1 MDFSTILSINQTI
14 HNAGAA
20 LFGAGPFY
28 FLLLLS
34 KGRVTGGGF
43 PLNSVRAIEN
53 IFGASLSIW
62 IVFIVLQGLSGA
74 AFGLLSMVYEGSIPE
89 VSAIAM
95 TALIIK
101 VLAAA
106 GAFFISVYLKI
117 KVAPVLRAFVTEI
130 NPNAGSG
137 DGKISGY
144 LALSKDRANLVWVLV
159 FLGAIALT
167 GAAFLRWNL

>member
-1 MDFSTILSINQTI
+1 MDFNTILSINQTI

-20 LFGAGPFY
+20 LFSAGPFY

-34 KGRVTGGGF
+34 KGRVIGGDF
-43 PLNSVRAIEN
+43 SPKRALVIEDL
-53 IFGASLSIW
+53 FGASLSIW

-74 AFGLLSMVYEGSIPE
+74 AFGLLSIVYEGSIPE

-117 KVAPVLRAFVTEI
+117 KVAPVLRAFLTET

-137 DGKISGY
+137 EGKISGY
-144 LALSKDRANLVWVLV
+144 LALSKHRGNLIWVLM